1 MELFLE
7 ILRYVLEI
15 LSYSLISFVIAW
27 YFYVYKRKALPGR
40 MIGSWIVGFIGAI
53 IVTLFSSPWFIPLIN
68 WFMSP
73 RIGDNFVIRVNLI
86 TAFIGAFI
94 FLWLFNYVNHD
105 KERRE

>member
-15 LSYSLISFVIAW
+15 LSYSLISFAIAW

-53 IVTLFSSPWFIPLIN
+53 IVTLFF
-68 WFMSP
+68 
-73 RIGDNFVIRVNLI
+73 
-86 TAFIGAFI
+86 
-94 FLWLFNYVNHD
+94 
-105 KERRE
+105 

>member
-15 LSYSLISFVIAW
+15 LSYSFISLAIAW
-27 YFYVYKRKALPGR
+27 YFYVHKRKALPGR
-40 MIGSWIVGFIGAI
+40 LIGAWIVGFIGAI
-53 IVTLFSSPWFIPLIN
+53 IVTLFSGAWFIPLIN
-68 WFMSP
+68 WLMSP
-73 RIGDNFVIRVNLI
+73 RFGDNFVIRVNLI